1 VIVRDR
7 GGTVRALSSV
17 CQHRAMLVAEGAG
30 NTRGFVCPYHHW
42 TYDLDGRLVGAPRW
56 TAPATSTRSHS
67 LPELKVEIWQGFIF
81 VNSDLNA
88 PPLAPNLASLS
99 AYLDNFRSP
108 RRNWRRR
115 SLASSPGT
123 GR

>member
-1 VIVRDR
+1 VAVPGREEQVKASGDYFTTTIIGEPLVIVRDR

-56 TAPATSTRSHS
+56 TAPATSTR
-67 LPELKVEIWQGFIF
+67 K
-81 VNSDLNA
+81 A
-88 PPLAPNLASLS
+88 TACPN
-99 AYLDNFRSP
+99 
-108 RRNWRRR
+108 
-115 SLASSPGT
+115 
-123 GR
+123 